1 MDRLNIVDGKVGTRN
16 VSNKYCFV
24 RLICFAYLVEKGNL
38 MVAAKINWAVKT
50 LVFLFITGSIIS
62 GFSNVAK
69 AYCTEPSAPYYKPE
83 KPLVPWC
90 VNEYAGTHTCDEWEI
105 DNYYDSINNYKT
117 EVDDYIAQLNAYID
131 EAVEYAQCEVAN
143 LE

>member
-1 MDRLNIVDGKVGTRN
+1 M
-16 VSNKYCFV
+16 
-24 RLICFAYLVEKGNL
+24 
-38 MVAAKINWAVKT
+38 
-50 LVFLFITGSIIS
+50 
-62 GFSNVAK
+62 
-69 AYCTEPSAPYYKPE
+69 EPSAPYSKPE

-105 DNYYDSINNYKT
+105 DNYYDSINYYKS
-117 EVDDYIAQLNAYID
+117 EVNNYIAQLNAYID